1 MTTTLETTSDVQL
14 THAHPSAT
22 PLARSRRSAASWGR
36 VAFAADAAILAAAV
50 LISELTATVRV
61 PATPLP
67 WALGFALVVLA
78 FMYTRGMY
86 RPPLQLRALDGI
98 RTVFTATALAGA
110 TIISARVV
118 FADSSLVGAE
128 TVRFWLLATVLL
140 AAVHLSLILSER
152 RARRAGEA
160 GYPTLIV
167 GAGKVGRLAASRLR
181 EHPEFG
187 LRPVGFLD
195 KEPLFSG
202 DDIGLPILGASWD
215 LERIVVEY
223 EIEHV
228 VVTFSTAPDEV
239 LLRLLKRCEQLG
251 VRASQVPRLYERA
264 TEQFSVVPLGGL
276 PLISS
281 HTRDPKG
288 WQFAAKHVVDRAG
301 AAVALVLL
309 APVMAALALGV
320 YVSSGRPILYRA
332 ERVGRDGKR
341 FAMLKFRSM
350 RVVTDAEKTEL
361 AIAAD
366 STNGTGGVTGVDR
379 RTRLGTF
386 MRRTSLDELPQLFN
400 VLRGDMSFIGP
411 RPERTEYV
419 EVYEQRIHRYG
430 ERHRV
435 KSGITGW
442 AQVSGLR
449 GNTSLTDRIEWDN
462 YYIQNWS
469 PWLDFKILLM
479 TLSALARPGAT
490 D

>member
-1 MTTTLETTSDVQL
+1 M
-14 THAHPSAT
+14 
-22 PLARSRRSAASWGR
+22 
-36 VAFAADAAILAAAV
+36 
-50 LISELTATVRV
+50 
-61 PATPLP
+61 
-67 WALGFALVVLA
+67 
-78 FMYTRGMY
+78 
-86 RPPLQLRALDGI
+86 
-98 RTVFTATALAGA
+98 
-110 TIISARVV
+110 
-118 FADSSLVGAE
+118 
-128 TVRFWLLATVLL
+128 WLLATVML
-140 AAVHLSLILSER
+140 AAVHLSLLLSER

-160 GYPTLIV
+160 GHPTLIV

-181 EHPEFG
+181 EHPELG

-215 LERIVVEY
+215 LERIVDEY

-251 VRASQVPRLYERA
+251 VRTSQVPRLYERA

-281 HTRDPKG
+281 QARDPKG
-288 WQFAAKHVVDRAG
+288 WQFAAKYVVDRAG

-309 APVMAALALGV
+309 APVMAALAIGV
-320 YVSSGRPILYRA
+320 YASSGRPILYRA

-341 FAMLKFRSM
+341 FGMLKFRSM
-350 RVVTDAEKTEL
+350 RVEVDAEKTEL
-361 AIAAD
+361 ALVSD
-366 STNGTGGVTGVDR
+366 SDNGTGGVTGVDR

-400 VLRGDMSFIGP
+400 VLSGDMSFIGP

-419 EVYEQRIHRYG
+419 EVYGQRIHRYG

-469 PWLDFKILLM
+469 PWLDFKILLL
-479 TLSALARPGAT
+479 TLSAVARPGAA